1 MVVQKR
7 QNNFKQGLISI
18 FKLVFL
24 QSDLFDFFLQDRNL
38 NLFTS
43 AGVFQSKVLIFFFVV
58 ESRLIRCAKRC
69 CSFCPASIIK
79 LIFSQLYLLPF
90 LIKLPIG
97 SFLLEAECSLLKM
110 WEMFQYIGFVVLIDE
125 NWRKCFQCW
134 HIWIIQ
140 LIFLENY
147 RYEFVDQCLNRRWHS
162 FECF

>member
-7 QNNFKQGLISI
+7 HKNFEQGLISI

-58 ESRLIRCAKRC
+58 ESRWTGCAKRC
-69 CSFCPASIIK
+69 CSFGPAFIIK
-79 LIFSQLYLLPF
+79 LIFFQLYLLPF

-97 SFLLEAECSLLKM
+97 SFLLEAECSLLKI
-110 WEMFQYIGFVVLIDE
+110 WEMFQFQYIGFVVLIDE
-125 NWRKCFQCW
+125 NWWKCFQCW
-134 HIWIIQ
+134 HIWIFQ
-140 LIFLENY
+140 FIFLESY
-147 RYEFVDQCLNRRWHS
+147 RYELINV
-162 FECF
+162 